1 MAYLDAA
8 STRIFLGFQS
18 PIHSGT
24 YPKSITPRASATAA
38 HLAAGELHAASKYK
52 HHMIHPRRGVR
63 LAMTRRRG
71 TRLSILRPVGVGAL
85 AVLMLITVV
94 CGISSGPAGAYPSGI
109 DSGRFNIYAGGALI
123 GTEDF
128 AISAD
133 EAKCVVELNVG
144 GQALRL
150 DVALGARRRAG
161 SKLIRVRRWPG
172 RESLGGI

>member
-1 MAYLDAA
+1 
-8 STRIFLGFQS
+8 
-18 PIHSGT
+18 
-24 YPKSITPRASATAA
+24 
-38 HLAAGELHAASKYK
+38 
-52 HHMIHPRRGVR
+52 
-63 LAMTRRRG
+63 MTRRRG

-94 CGISSGPAGAYPSGI
+94 CGISSGPAGGAYPSGI

-150 DVALGARRRAG
+150 DVALGSKASWEQAHTSSTLARAG
-161 SKLIRVRRWPG
+161 VSRWHLRSVQRASAYPDCHA
-172 RESLGGI
+172 RLN